1 MMISVQEALNQS
13 APKRMLKIEKQADGR
28 YRIEMNFSS
37 LAIIQ
42 ECLRKANYRLL
53 NKYVNEADSDAQVF
67 GKAIHK
73 GLEHWY
79 MLPEENRQLTDT
91 ELGMVDSLLGGRE
104 LESVYPTALDSIRE
118 FIKAAEPIRFLGDDD
133 KRSIANGIKILKA
146 YFKHYA
152 EDGLE
157 VLRDSKGEPYI
168 ERQVEGKLYEDDK
181 MIIIF
186 HGQIDLILRNKI
198 TGQVSYSDHKTTA
211 ALGKEF
217 YNRINPNHQYTGY
230 VWAGNT
236 FLGVESNSFMVNGI
250 QVAKTKSEFARQFT
264 TIDEDML
271 NEMKLA
277 YVEASYRLIRAIE
290 SGNFS
295 MTSPNACS
303 SYGGCP
309 YLDICQSHANLRQT
323 IIENKYKS

>member
-1 MMISVQEALNQS
+1 MIQVNQPEKKDP
-13 APKRMLKIEKQADGR
+13 PKRMLKIEKQQDNR

-53 NKYVNEADSDAQVF
+53 NKYVNESDSDAQVF

-73 GLEHWY
+73 GLESWY
-79 MLPEENRQLTDT
+79 MLPEQNRQLTDA
-91 ELGMVDSLLGGRE
+91 ELKMVDSLIGG
-104 LESVYPTALDSIRE
+104 LTPESIYPTALDSIYE
-118 FIKAAEPIRFLGDDD
+118 FIKAAEPIHFLGDDD
-133 KRSIANGIKILKA
+133 KRSIASGIKILKN

-157 VLRDSKGEPYI
+157 VLRDSKGEAYI
-168 ERQVEGKLYEDDK
+168 EKQVEGVLHEDDK

-198 TGQVSYSDHKTTA
+198 SGQIHYSDHKTTA

-264 TIDEDML
+264 TIDEDMIH
-271 NEMKLA
+271 EMTMA
-277 YVEASYRLIRAIE
+277 YIEAGQRFINAIE
-290 SGNFS
+290 RNEFS
-295 MTSPNACS
+295 MSSPNACS

-309 YLDICQSHANLRQT
+309 YLDICQSPANLRQT
-323 IIENKYKS
+323 IIENKYGVK